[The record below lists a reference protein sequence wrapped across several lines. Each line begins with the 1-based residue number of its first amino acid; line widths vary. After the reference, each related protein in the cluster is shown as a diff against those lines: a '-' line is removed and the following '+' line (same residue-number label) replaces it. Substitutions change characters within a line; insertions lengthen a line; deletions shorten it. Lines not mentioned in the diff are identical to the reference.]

1 MSLLVVGLNHR
12 TAPTSV
18 LERTTLGPD
27 DAEKLLHDLLQGEHV
42 AEAVVL
48 STCNRVEVFA
58 ETATF
63 HGGLTEISD
72 QLARVSGLPLE
83 ELTPC
88 LYVHHE
94 ARVVAHLFAVVCGLD
109 SMLVGEAQILGQVRA
124 AYKLA
129 DSEGSTGRS
138 LSVLFREALRVGKR
152 AHSETR
158 IDEAAASLVGVAVD
172 SAAQTLGDL
181 SGRSALLIGAG
192 STGGLAGAVLSRS
205 GIHSFTVANRT
216 PERGSRLATSLGGVA
231 IGLDDDELVEAVAA
245 ADVVVTATG
254 STAPVLPATVVR
266 DAVEHRSRNGRSL
279 DEHPLVLL
287 DLALPR
293 DIDPA
298 VRDLPGLTLVDL
310 EGLRAVLGRGRV
322 GADVESVRALVAEE
336 VAAFCSRQ
344 RALRVAPTVTALRAQ
359 AAEVVRSEL
368 ERLDG
373 RLPELD
379 DRERKEVESTV
390 RRVVDKL
397 LHAPTVRVKELAAS
411 PDGDRYAEAL
421 HELFGLDRAAPGALS
436 APTAPTVTGPVVANP
451 DDGTGPVAVADGS
464 EQADDAAEAR

>member
-1 MSLLVVGLNHR
+1 VSLLVVGLNHR

-42 AEAVVL
+42 AEAVLV

-58 ETATF
+58 ETTTF

-94 ARVVAHLFAVVCGLD
+94 ARAVAHLFAVVCGLD

-129 DSEGSTGRS
+129 TSEGFTGRS

-158 IDEAAASLVGVAVD
+158 IDEAAASLVGVAVET
-172 SAAQTLGDL
+172 ARETLGDL
-181 SGRSALLIGAG
+181 TARSALLVGAG
-192 STGGLAGAVLSRS
+192 STGGLAGAVLSRA
-205 GIHSFTVANRT
+205 GVTDFTVANRT
-216 PERGSRLATSLGGVA
+216 PERGARLAATLGGTA
-231 IGLDDDELVEAVAA
+231 IGLGDEELADAVAA

-254 STAPVLPATVVR
+254 STAPVLPAAVAR
-266 DAVEHRSRNGRSL
+266 DALERRSRAGRTPV
-279 DEHPLVLL
+279 EHPLVLL

-293 DIDPA
+293 DVDPA
-298 VRDLPGLTLVDL
+298 VRELPGVTLVDL
-310 EGLRAVLGRGRV
+310 EGLRTVLGAGRV
-322 GADVESVRALVAEE
+322 GADVESVRTLVSDE

-344 RALRVAPTVTALRAQ
+344 RALRVTPTVTALRAQ
-359 AAEVVRSEL
+359 AAEVVRGEL
-368 ERLDG
+368 ERLSG
-373 RLPELD
+373 RLPGLD
-379 DRERKEVESTV
+379 ERERTEVESTV

-421 HELFGLDRAAPGALS
+421 HELFGLDRAAPAALSVPVTPAVSPAGDGALDG
-436 APTAPTVTGPVVANP
+436 AL
-451 DDGTGPVAVADGS
+451 DGTPVETADR
-464 EQADDAAEAR
+464 AAEVR

>member
-18 LERTTLGPD
+18 LERTTVSPD

-42 AEAVVL
+42 AEAVLV

-83 ELTPC
+83 ELTPT

-94 ARVVAHLFAVVCGLD
+94 ARAVAHLFAVVCGLD

-129 DSEGSTGRS
+129 NSEGSTGRS

-158 IDEAAASLVGVAVD
+158 IDEAAASLVGVAVET
-172 SAAQTLGDL
+172 ARETLGDL
-181 SGRSALLIGAG
+181 TGRSVLLVGAG
-192 STGGLAGAVLSRS
+192 STGALAGHVLARAGVGAV
-205 GIHSFTVANRT
+205 TVANRT
-216 PERGSRLATSLGGVA
+216 PERGQRLAAALNGTA
-231 IGLDDDELVEAVAA
+231 IGLGEGELSAAVAR

-254 STAPVLPATVVR
+254 STAPVLPAVVLR
-266 DAVEHRSRNGRSL
+266 DALERRADEGRPT

-293 DIDPA
+293 DVDPA
-298 VRDLPGLTLVDL
+298 VRDLAGVTLVDL
-310 EGLRAVLGRGRV
+310 EGLRAVLSSGRV
-322 GADVESVRALVAEE
+322 GADVETVRTLVAEE
-336 VAAFCSRQ
+336 VSAFCSRQ

-359 AAEVVRSEL
+359 AAEVVRGEL
-368 ERLDG
+368 ERLSG
-373 RLPELD
+373 RLPELT
-379 DRERKEVESTV
+379 DRERNEVESTV

-397 LHAPTVRVKELAAS
+397 LHAPTVRVKELAAF

-436 APTAPTVTGPVVANP
+436 VPTPPAVTEPVP
-451 DDGTGPVAVADGS
+451 DASGQP
-464 EQADDAAEAR
+464 R

>member
-1 MSLLVVGLNHR
+1 VSLLVVGLNHR

-18 LERTTLGPD
+18 LERATVGRD
-27 DAEKLLHDLLQGEHV
+27 DAEKMLHDLLQGGQV
-42 AEAVVL
+42 GEAVVV
-48 STCNRVEVFA
+48 STCNRVEIFA

-72 QLARVSGLPLE
+72 QLARVSGLPLD

-94 ARVVAHLFAVVCGLD
+94 ARAVAHLFAVVCGLD

-129 DSEGSTGRS
+129 DAEGAVARS

-158 IDEAAASLVGVAVD
+158 IDEAAASLVGVAVQ
-172 SAAQTLGDL
+172 SARDTLGGL
-181 SGRSALLIGAG
+181 TGRSVLIVGAG
-192 STGGLAGAVLSRS
+192 STGALAGAVLSRAEV
-205 GIHSFTVANRT
+205 GEVTVANRS
-216 PERGSRLATSLGGVA
+216 PERGTRLAETLGGRA
-231 IGLDDDELVEAVAA
+231 IGLDIEALAAAVAA

-254 STAPVLPATVVR
+254 STAPVLPAAVVR
-266 DAVEHRSRNGRSL
+266 EALQHRGAR
-279 DEHPLVLL
+279 PLVLL

-293 DIDPA
+293 DVDPI
-298 VRDLPGLTLVDL
+298 VGELPEVTLVDL
-310 EGLRAVLGRGRV
+310 EGLRTVLADGQV
-322 GADVESVRALVAEE
+322 GEDVALVRTLVADE
-336 VAAFCSRQ
+336 VDAFCNRQ

-359 AAEVVRSEL
+359 AAEVVRNEL
-368 ERLDG
+368 ERLGG
-373 RLPELD
+373 RLPELG
-379 DRERKEVESTV
+379 DRERFEVESTV

-397 LHAPTVRVKELAAS
+397 LHAPTVRVKELAQS

-421 HELFGLDRAAPGALS
+421 HELFGLDRGAPEVLS
-436 APTAPTVTGPVVANP
+436 APEP
-451 DDGTGPVAVADGS
+451 
-464 EQADDAAEAR
+464 R

>member
-1 MSLLVVGLNHR
+1 VSLLVVGLNHR

-18 LERTTLGPD
+18 LERTTVGPD
-27 DAEKLLHDLLQGEHV
+27 ESEKMLNDLLQGQHV
-42 AEAVVL
+42 AEAVVV

-94 ARVVAHLFAVVCGLD
+94 ARAVAHLFGVVCGLD

-129 DSEGSTGRS
+129 GEQGSIGRS

-158 IDEAAASLVGVAVD
+158 IDEAAASLVGVAVQ
-172 SAAQTLGDL
+172 SARETLGDL
-181 SGRSALLIGAG
+181 AGRSVLIIGAG
-192 STGGLAGAVLSRS
+192 STGALAGHVLSRADVGS
-205 GIHSFTVANRT
+205 VTVANRS
-216 PERGSRLATSLGGVA
+216 PERGARLAAALGGTA
-231 IGLDDDELVEAVAA
+231 IGLGNDELTVAVAA

-254 STAPVLPATVVR
+254 STAPVLPA
-266 DAVEHRSRNGRSL
+266 AVLRNAVAHRRAGRAGAPA
-279 DEHPLVLL
+279 DGARPLVLL

-293 DIDPA
+293 DVDPA
-298 VRDLPGLTLVDL
+298 ARDLPHVNLVDL
-310 EGLRAVLGRGRV
+310 EGLRAVLSSGQV
-322 GADVESVRALVAEE
+322 GADVESVRTLVAEE
-336 VAAFCSRQ
+336 AAAFCNRQ

-359 AAEVVRSEL
+359 AAEVVRNEL
-368 ERLDG
+368 ERLGG
-373 RLPELD
+373 RLPELG
-379 DRERKEVESTV
+379 DRERFEVESTV
-390 RRVVDKL
+390 KRVVDKL
-397 LHAPTVRVKELAAS
+397 LHAPTVRVKELAQS

-421 HELFGLDRAAPGALS
+421 HELFGLDRSAPGALS
-436 APTAPTVTGPVVANP
+436 APTPQPA
-451 DDGTGPVAVADGS
+451 S
-464 EQADDAAEAR
+464 EPL